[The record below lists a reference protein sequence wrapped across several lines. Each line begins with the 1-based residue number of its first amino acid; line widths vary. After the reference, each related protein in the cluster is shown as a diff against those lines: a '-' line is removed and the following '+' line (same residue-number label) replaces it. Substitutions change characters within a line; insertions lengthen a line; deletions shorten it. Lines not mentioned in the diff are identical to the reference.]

1 MQTTLRSP
9 RVGNDTSDDSGQP
22 GGASRRASAAPI
34 GTHRPRCQPGVF
46 PVGVVFEQRWMGV
59 LNLLALRGPMSVNEL
74 AAVLAIS
81 HPSVSQTRASL
92 RKAGLIAERVDRRD
106 GRRRLL
112 RLSSKGAALVETLQP
127 IWSAL
132 AETAKA
138 LNDEAD
144 DVVAGLAR
152 LERALDRR
160 PLFDRVQARL
170 KVGARRG
177 PSRVDRNSTARQ
189 RVPAIDPIVSQ
200 RGTTT
205 PKRATRGMAHAAP
218 TASKDSP

>member
-1 MQTTLRSP
+1 
-9 RVGNDTSDDSGQP
+9 
-22 GGASRRASAAPI
+22 
-34 GTHRPRCQPGVF
+34 
-46 PVGVVFEQRWMGV
+46 MGV

-81 HPSVSQTRASL
+81 HPSISQTRASL
-92 RKAGLIAERVDRRD
+92 RKAGLIAERADRRD

-112 RLSSKGAALVETLQP
+112 RSSSKGAALVETLQP
-127 IWSAL
+127 IWSAR

-138 LNDEAD
+138 L
-144 DVVAGLAR
+144 
-152 LERALDRR
+152 ALDRR
-160 PLFDRVQARL
+160 PVFDQVQARL

-177 PSRVDRNSTARQ
+177 PSRVDRNSTERQ
-189 RVPAIDPIVSQ
+189 RVPAIDPIVPQ

-205 PKRATRGMAHAAP
+205 PKRATRGMARAAP